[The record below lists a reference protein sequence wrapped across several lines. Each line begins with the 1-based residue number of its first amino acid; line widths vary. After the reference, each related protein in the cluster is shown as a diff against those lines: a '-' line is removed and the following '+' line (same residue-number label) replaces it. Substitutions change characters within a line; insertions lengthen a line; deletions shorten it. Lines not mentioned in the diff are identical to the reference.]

1 MENKKRILITAT
13 VVKTHIMQFHI
24 PVLKMFKEMGW
35 ETAVASYNDYENK
48 EECQIP
54 FCDRFYELPFA
65 RNPFSKSNITAYKEL
80 SDIIKKERFDIIH
93 CHTPVGGVITRLA
106 ARNARKNG
114 TRVFYTAHG
123 FHFFKGSSI
132 KNWLLFYPAEMV
144 CSYFTDALITI
155 NSQDYGLAKRNFHAK
170 ETVLVNGVGVDT
182 RKIYESNPDKEAYR
196 KELGLNSDD
205 IMLFSIGELIERKNH
220 KTIIKA
226 LSMLNNDNIHYVIA
240 GSGTYY
246 EDLYALTKELGLEE
260 KVHFLGYRRDAT
272 QLLKTA
278 DVFCFPSYQE
288 GLPVALIE
296 AMSGGMAV
304 VASRIRGTDELIDE
318 GKGGYLYSPD
328 DASGFA
334 SGITKLIEN
343 PELRDSFASYN
354 IEKAKKYDISIV
366 SEQMKKIYFGR

>member
-48 EECQIP
+48 EDCQIP

-155 NSQDYGLAKRNFHAK
+155 NSQDYRLAKRNFHAK

-205 IMLFSIGELIERKNH
+205 IILFSIGELIERKNH

-328 DASGFA
+328 DALGFA
-334 SGITKLIEN
+334 SGIIKLIEN